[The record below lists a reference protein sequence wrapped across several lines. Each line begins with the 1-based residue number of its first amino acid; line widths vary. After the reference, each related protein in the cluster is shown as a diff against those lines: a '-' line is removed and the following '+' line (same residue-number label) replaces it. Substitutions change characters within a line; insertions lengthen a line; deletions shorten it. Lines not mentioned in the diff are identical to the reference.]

1 MDLEYNPS
9 FDSVLHLLAA
19 FKDAA
24 AIEQAIKKL
33 KAATEEN
40 HKVQKETDKKL
51 AELEAKSNKLVE
63 QQQKLDKT
71 AEANQAQVDAFA
83 KRQTELDVT
92 ANALYDRD
100 ARLKE
105 AEKTAAER
113 TKHLDAW
120 ETTLRRDEIELQ
132 AAETKVADDRAAYE
146 KDVVELRR
154 FLNK

>member
-24 AIEQAIKKL
+24 AIEKAIKKL
-33 KAATEEN
+33 KDATEEN
-40 HKVQKETDKKL
+40 QKVQKETDKKL

-71 AEANQAQVDAFA
+71 AEANQAQVEVFA
-83 KRQTELDVT
+83 KRQTELDVA

-105 AEKTAAER
+105 LEKTAAER
-113 TKHLDAW
+113 TKQLDAW
-120 ETTLRRDEIELQ
+120 EAALRKDEIALK
-132 AAETKVADDRAAYE
+132 AAQTKVEDDRAAYE
-146 KDVVELRR
+146 KDVVELKR

>member
-1 MDLEYNPS
+1 MDPEYNPS
-9 FDSVLHLLAA
+9 VDSVLHLLAA

-24 AIEQAIKKL
+24 AIERAIKKL
-33 KAATEEN
+33 KDATEEN
-40 HKVQKETDKKL
+40 KKVQLDTNKKL

-71 AEANQAQVDAFA
+71 AETNQAQVEVFA
-83 KRQTELDVT
+83 KRQTELDVA

-105 AEKTAAER
+105 LEKTAAEQ
-113 TKHLDAW
+113 TKQLDAR
-120 ETTLRRDEIELQ
+120 ETEVHKKEIALQ
-132 AAETKVADDRAAYE
+132 AVKTKLEDDRAAYE
-146 KDVVELRR
+146 KDVVELKR